1 MPDIAH
7 DDNEKTH
14 TRTEGEVEP
23 RIPISRAS
31 TRDDDGA
38 IAEDEKS
45 AGAAPG
51 LPPPVLREDEVDDD
65 DVDVGAIEAQRRGT
79 SRASSTRSRAL
90 SVVPRSQRR
99 GLLAKLAVI
108 PEVQR
113 PYDYSNRTKWT
124 ITLIVAVAAAAAPMG
139 SAIFYRESLLH
150 STDSLIAED

>member
-7 DDNEKTH
+7 DDNEKPH

-31 TRDDDGA
+31 TREDDGA
-38 IAEDEKS
+38 AEDEKS
-45 AGAAPG
+45 AAVAPG

-65 DVDVGAIEAQRRGT
+65 DVDVGAIEAQRGA

-90 SVVPRSQRR
+90 SIVPRSQRR

-139 SAIFYRESLLH
+139 SAIFYRESFSH
-150 STDSLIAED
+150 SANSLMTGN